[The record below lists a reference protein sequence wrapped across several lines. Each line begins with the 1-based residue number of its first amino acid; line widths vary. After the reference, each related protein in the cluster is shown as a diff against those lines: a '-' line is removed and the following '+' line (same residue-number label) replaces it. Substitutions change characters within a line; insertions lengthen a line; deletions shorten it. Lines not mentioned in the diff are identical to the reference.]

1 MKVFK
6 EMKETYFIYF
16 EKIKDIIMNQC
27 IRLVEALV
35 TFAKIRPIEEI
46 KLASVGFISTLG
58 NLRSVNKF

>member
-1 MKVFK
+1 
-6 EMKETYFIYF
+6 
-16 EKIKDIIMNQC
+16 MNQC

-58 NLRSVNKF
+58 NLRSVNKILNKYAINLII